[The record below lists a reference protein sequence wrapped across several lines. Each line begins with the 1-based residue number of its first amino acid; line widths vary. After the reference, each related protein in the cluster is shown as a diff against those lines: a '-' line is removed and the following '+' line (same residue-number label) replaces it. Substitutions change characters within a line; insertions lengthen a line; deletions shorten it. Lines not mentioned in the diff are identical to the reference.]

1 MGRLAVFK
9 LMYLI
14 SILGTFAIAVLTILG
29 IVASYANPNSHP
41 GMAFIGLALP
51 ALLIINVILIFYWT
65 IRWRRWVWVPV
76 IAILCNFN
84 YISSVY
90 QLSFSTPQPAG
101 NTVKILTCN
110 IHNFNDEITGYTA
123 KEIERYMQDNQIDI
137 ICFQEFAANE
147 DFTLDSLSNVF
158 KKYPYQKVRSQLA
171 VYSRYPIEKSLFI
184 PFDDTNNCGMWTDIR
199 IKDKTIRLFNVHMQ
213 TTNVN
218 QTRNFSAKRK
228 LETLATNFKMRARQ
242 SNLISYMIRTSPYP
256 VILCG
261 DFNDIPSS
269 YTYRQL
275 KGNLEDGFKTSGSGY
290 EYTFR
295 NIYSFLRI
303 DYIFYDPSMTGIN
316 YYSHS
321 IDWSDHNPVIME
333 LGL

>member
-9 LMYLI
+9 LMYLV
-14 SILGTFAIAVLTILG
+14 SILGTFTIAILSILG
-29 IVASYANPNSHP
+29 FVAPYADPNSNP

-51 ALLIINVILIFYWT
+51 ALLVINVFLIVYWT
-65 IRWRRWVWVPV
+65 IRWRYWVWIPF
-76 IAILCNFN
+76 IAILCNIN
-84 YISSVY
+84 YISSIY
-90 QLSFSTPQPAG
+90 QFRFSGPQPTET
-101 NTVKILTCN
+101 NIKILTCN
-110 IHNFNDEITGYTA
+110 IHNFNNEITGYTA
-123 KEIERYMQDNQIDI
+123 KEIEKYMQEKQIDV

-158 KKYPYQKVRSQLA
+158 KKYPYQKVQSQLA

-184 PFDDTNNCGMWTDIR
+184 PFDNTNNCGLWTDIR

-218 QTRNFSAKRK
+218 QTRKLSAKRK
-228 LETLATNFKMRARQ
+228 VETLATNFKMRANQ
-242 SNLISYMIRTSPYP
+242 TNLVSYMIRTSPHP

-275 KGNLEDGFKTSGSGY
+275 KDGLEDGFKTCGSGY

-303 DYIFYDPSMTGIN
+303 DYIFHSPSLKGIN

-321 IDWSDHNPVIME
+321 IDWSDHNPVLME
-333 LGL
+333 LGW